1 MGSYYQSRKII
12 FVSIHC
18 SYVYVLS
25 HTITDSESTGLEETI
40 PIQEVLKGCLYNTAK
55 FSKGMSYYV
64 LNCKGPG
71 IPKVLLVETKSN
83 KQIAVLNSNLDLNKT
98 VSNMSLPLVRIFDVP
113 LSTASQSGEFSSSS
127 SNSMGDEKSSIY
139 NASVKLYLPPEI
151 NVKTFMSY
159 PLVVQV

>member
-1 MGSYYQSRKII
+1 M
-12 FVSIHC
+12 FFHFEM
-18 SYVYVLS
+18 
-25 HTITDSESTGLEETI
+25 TDSESTGIEGII
-40 PIQEVLKGCLYNTAK
+40 PVQEVLKGCLYNTAK

-71 IPKVLLVETKSN
+71 IPKVLLFETKTN
-83 KQIAVLNSNLDLNKT
+83 KQIAVLNSNLDLAKT

-113 LSTASQSGEFSSSS
+113 LSTASQSSEFSSSS
-127 SNSMGDEKSSIY
+127 SSNNMGDEKASVY

>member
-1 MGSYYQSRKII
+1 
-12 FVSIHC
+12 
-18 SYVYVLS
+18 
-25 HTITDSESTGLEETI
+25 
-40 PIQEVLKGCLYNTAK
+40 
-55 FSKGMSYYV
+55 MSYYV

-71 IPKVLLVETKSN
+71 IPKVLLFETKTN
-83 KQIAVLNSNLDLNKT
+83 KQIAVLNSNLNLNKT

-113 LSTASQSGEFSSSS
+113 LSTASQSSEYTSSSS
-127 SNSMGDEKSSIY
+127 SSDIMGDEKASIY